1 MNNPL
6 RTTFNFLSLTL
17 LVLIAVSGPL
27 TAAETNARSK
37 ARLSITAKQLQTHIE
52 ILADDTFEGREAGSR
67 GGQAAA
73 VYLVKQF
80 QQIGL
85 AGGAEE
91 GKFYQTFAKNSRNIL
106 ALLPGSDPKLKDEVI
121 VVGAHYDH
129 VGYGKRNNSYGPLG
143 YIHNGADDNASGV
156 AGLLELAEALKQLPS
171 APKRTI
177 LIALWDG
184 EEQGMHGS
192 KHWVKEPTVPLKQV
206 KFMINVD
213 MIGRLRENQLEIIG
227 TRTSRGLRKWLSEQ
241 NSAAQLNFK
250 FLWALKADSD
260 HHTFFKQQIPVLMLH
275 TGLHDN
281 YHRPSDDADKIN
293 SAGLEQISRY
303 LFTLTMDLS
312 NRDQVTAFRE
322 QSAQESKKDRKR
334 FEAALDTPRPRLGVS
349 WTDHDSESGAIIVSR
364 VRYKSPADT
373 AGLKV
378 QDRLLRFNGQAIT
391 DDGHFIKLVSEV
403 SRQAAI
409 TITREGE
416 EEPLTLPVTFPDQAS
431 PLGMIWRSDPAEPES
446 VTLIH
451 VAEDSPAEEAG
462 LQVGDRLLQLGDHS
476 VRESSELE
484 IFLQSVSQDLQVQYE
499 RKGQIKKLQITV
511 PPKKKAG

>member
-1 MNNPL
+1 MTNTLGKIRFQTSLLLLLSVSLPL
-6 RTTFNFLSLTL
+6 
-17 LVLIAVSGPL
+17 A
-27 TAAETNARSK
+27 AAETNARSK
-37 ARLSITAKQLQTHIE
+37 ARLSITAKQLQTHVE
-52 ILADDTFEGREAGSR
+52 ILADDTFEGRAAGSR

-106 ALLPGSDPKLKDEVI
+106 ALVPGSDPKLKDEVI
-121 VVGAHYDH
+121 VLGAHYDH

-156 AGLLELAEALKQLPS
+156 AGLLELAEALKQLPNT
-171 APKRTI
+171 PKRTI

-213 MIGRLRENQLEIIG
+213 MIGRLRENQMEIIG
-227 TRTSRGLRKWLSEQ
+227 SRTSRGLRKWLSEQ
-241 NSAAQLNFK
+241 NSEAQLKFK

-260 HHTFFKQQIPVLMLH
+260 HHSFFKQQIPVLMLH

-322 QSAQESKKDRKR
+322 QSTKESKKDRRR
-334 FEAALDTPRPRLGVS
+334 FEADLDTPRPRLGVS
-349 WTDHDSESGAIIVSR
+349 WTDHDSDSGAIIVSR

-373 AGLKV
+373 AGLKA
-378 QDRLLRFNGQAIT
+378 QDRLLKFNGQVIT

-409 TITREGE
+409 TISREGE
-416 EEPLTLPVTFPDQAS
+416 EEALTLPVTFPDQAL

-446 VTLIH
+446 VTLVH
-451 VAEDSPAEEAG
+451 VAEDSPAAQAG
-462 LQVGDRLLQLGDHS
+462 LQVGDRLLQLGDHP

-484 IFLQSVSQDLQVQYE
+484 TFLQTVSQDLAVEYE
-499 RKGQIKKLQITV
+499 RQGQIKKLQITV
-511 PPKKKAG
+511 PSKKKAG

>member
-1 MNNPL
+1 MTKL
-6 RTTFNFLSLTL
+6 LGKIRFQATL
-17 LVLIAVSGPL
+17 LLLLSVSLPL

-37 ARLSITAKQLQTHIE
+37 ARLSITAKQLQTHVE

-80 QQIGL
+80 QKIG
-85 AGGAEE
+85 ATGGAEE
-91 GKFYQTFAKNSRNIL
+91 GKFYQPFAENSRNIL
-106 ALLPGSDPKLKDEVI
+106 ALVPGTDPKLKDEVI

-156 AGLLELAEALKQLPS
+156 AGLLELAEALKQLPGG
-171 APKRTI
+171 PKRTV

-192 KHWVKEPTVPLKQV
+192 KHWVKHPTVPLKQV

-213 MIGRLRENQLEIIG
+213 MIGRLRKNQLEIIG
-227 TRTSRGLRKWLSEQ
+227 SRTSSGLRKWLSER
-241 NSAAQLNFK
+241 NSEAKLTFN

-293 SAGLEQISRY
+293 DAGLEQISRF
-303 LFTLTMDLS
+303 LFTLTMDLA
-312 NRDQVTAFRE
+312 NRKQVPLFRE
-322 QSAQESKKDRKR
+322 ASTKESKKDRKR
-334 FEAALDTPRPRLGVS
+334 FEATLDTPRPRLGVS

-378 QDRLLRFNGQAIT
+378 QDRLLKFNGQDIGS
-391 DDGHFIKLVSEV
+391 DDQLIKLVSKV
-403 SRQAAI
+403 SRQATI
-409 TITREGE
+409 TIGREGE
-416 EEPLTLPVTFPDQAS
+416 DKPLTLPVNFPDQAS

-446 VTLIH
+446 VTLVH
-451 VAEDSPAEEAG
+451 VAEDSPAAQAG
-462 LQVGDRLLQLGDHS
+462 LQVGDRLLQLGDHP
-476 VRESSELE
+476 VRDGSELE
-484 IFLQSVSQDLQVQYE
+484 TFLQGVSQDLTVQYE
-499 RKGQIKKLQITV
+499 RLGQIKQLEVTV
-511 PPKKKAG
+511 APKKKAG